1 MSAAV
6 GLASDI
12 GVVAA
17 CDALAVARAT
27 YYRHNRCLD
36 GLERTCRSGRQA
48 PLALTAE
55 ERQRVLD
62 LMHSEPFVD
71 KAPHQIYARL
81 LDQGVYLC
89 SIRTMYRL
97 LKSAHGSVKERRR
110 CVQRPAYTKP
120 ELLATGPNQVWS
132 WDITKL
138 KNSIKWTYFYLYVI
152 IDIFSRYVVG
162 WMVADREQAALAKR
176 LIAQSCTTQNIASD
190 QLILHA
196 DRGSSMM
203 SKSVAELLVDLG
215 VIKSHSRP
223 HVSDDN
229 PFSEAQFKTLKYCPQ
244 FPARFGSIQDAR
256 AFCKGFFTWYNHE
269 HHHTGIGLMT
279 PAQVHYGLSDQ
290 IYENR
295 SQVLQQA
302 YQLHPK
308 RFKNRLPRPPRLS
321 EAVWINKP
329 KEEKSEEPEL
339 NFPETV
345 SHFH

>member
-6 GLASDI
+6 ELASDI
-12 GVVAA
+12 GVGAA
-17 CDALAVARAT
+17 CDALAISRAT
-27 YYRHNRCLD
+27 YYRRNSCHDAPQSPCP
-36 GLERTCRSGRQA
+36 TGRQS
-48 PLALTAE
+48 PLALTTE

-62 LMHSEPFVD
+62 LVHSEPFAD
-71 KAPHQIYARL
+71 MAPHQIYARL
-81 LDQGVYLC
+81 LDQGIYLC

-97 LKSAHGSVKERRR
+97 LESEHGCVNERRR
-110 CVQRPAYTKP
+110 HVQRPAYSKP

-138 KNSIKWTYFYLYVI
+138 KSTIKWTYFYLYVI
-152 IDIFSRYVVG
+152 IDIFSRYVIG
-162 WMVADREQAALAKR
+162 WMVAEREQAALARR
-176 LIAQSCTTQNIASD
+176 LIVQSCADQGICAN

-244 FPARFGSIQDAR
+244 FPDRFGSNQGAR
-256 AFCKGFFTWYNHE
+256 VFCREFFAWYNHE

-279 PAQVHYGLSDQ
+279 PAQVHYGLADQ
-290 IYENR
+290 VYQRR
-295 SQVLQQA
+295 SQVLQDA
-302 YQLHPK
+302 YLLHPK
-308 RFKNRLPRPPRLS
+308 RFKNQMPRPPRLV

-329 KEEKSEEPEL
+329 KEEKSEHPEL
-339 NFPETV
+339 NFPEPV

>member
-27 YYRHNRCLD
+27 YYRHNRCHD
-36 GLERTCRSGRQA
+36 GLKRPCRSGRQA

-55 ERQRVLD
+55 ERQHVLD

-81 LDQGVYLC
+81 LDQGIYLC

-97 LKSAHGSVKERRR
+97 LKNAHGNVKERRR

-120 ELLATGPNQVWS
+120 ELLATAPNQVWS

-138 KNSIKWTYFYLYVI
+138 KNTIKWTYFYLYVI

-176 LIAQSCTTQNIASD
+176 FIAQSCTAQNIASN

-244 FPARFGSIQDAR
+244 FPERFGSIQDAR
-256 AFCKGFFTWYNHE
+256 AFCKDFFTWYNHE
-269 HHHTGIGLMT
+269 HHHTGIGLLT
-279 PAQVHYGLSDQ
+279 PAQVHYGLADQ

-295 SQVLQQA
+295 RQVLHEA

-308 RFKNRLPRPPRLS
+308 RFKNQIPRPPRMA

-329 KEEKSEEPEL
+329 KEKKSEEPEL
-339 NFPETV
+339 NFPELV
-345 SHFH
+345 SHSH